1 MAGALSNAKQVV
13 EDSLVASLRATAG
26 SVVQTAVKGTIFGAV
41 LTLVVGTMVYLLS
54 DSWLRVL
61 LMAVLITIATT
72 VASVYLGI
80 YRAAGAAIVAAN
92 DEANLASHALEG
104 VLDVARAGDR
114 VTGGIGGN
122 ALDAASSRVIGA
134 AKLLG
139 KERSGVLGF
148 VSAFAKKQVYK
159 RVGSIAA
166 VELAATSGNDVDWDA
181 TSDRLENRIDGM
193 VTNQVMAALNRG
205 ALVVAVPIVVGALVL
220 GLVVGLL

>member
-13 EDSLVASLRATAG
+13 EDSLVASLKATAG
-26 SVVQTAVKGTIFGAV
+26 SVLQTAIKGTIFGAA
-41 LTLVVGTMVYLLS
+41 LILVVGTMVYLLS

-72 VASVYLGI
+72 IASVYLGV
-80 YRAAGAAIVAAN
+80 YRAAGAAIIAAN
-92 DEANLASHALEG
+92 DEANVASHALEG
-104 VLDVARAGDR
+104 VLDVARGADR

-148 VSAFAKKQVYK
+148 VSAFAKNQVYK
-159 RVGSIAA
+159 RVGAIAA
-166 VELAATSGNDVDWDA
+166 VDLATTDGNEVDWDA

-193 VTNQVMAALNRG
+193 VSAQVQGALNRG
-205 ALVVAVPIVVGALVL
+205 ALIVAVPIVVGALVL
-220 GLVVGLL
+220 GLIVGLL